1 MPIQGDIQTF
11 SLSAIGRMIHAEK
24 KTGILNV
31 SSDDSVTRIYFK
43 QGGIVFISGDLAEE
57 LSLGALLKAD
67 KLVQEAEI
75 RNALEIGAKSNK
87 RLGVILIEQGYVTK
101 EDLVKVLNL
110 QFKEAISK
118 ALTWKE
124 GTFIYTDGLDGY
136 VEDIQLDMDPI
147 RLVAEAERW
156 KEYRILIPNDQ
167 VVFEMKDVALRPNS
181 LSTEG
186 VYDVMLL
193 ADGNRTVAQI
203 IQSTGKTR
211 IAVYRALTSLF
222 VQGIIERKK
231 TSQEIRKG
239 QQITAES
246 IMRFFLPLIKEIL
259 SDFSTEMGGK
269 KAASILAGSIESSPH
284 YDTFL
289 QEVRPED
296 TTSTM
301 VKNIRERIGRS
312 SKPVKSTDLATGF
325 KNTIVQILKEEQQL
339 LGSKAVYGTLRRMIT
354 LIESMPAEQKI
365 IAGSFI
371 PLLTKLFASEKRSM
385 ETEDIFARTTSSGV
399 VSGGTGSGIPIPN
412 LSDISGAVII
422 AFYSRIAQI
431 LITDL
436 EENLGVKS
444 HTLLEKILKN
454 SEYHEA
460 FLCRFH
466 AADDIATNV
475 ESIRRHISNEGH
487 RLSKMSFIKGFQQVL
502 IELLL
507 EEKHL
512 LGSKPTRTSLAKL
525 NRFMSDP
532 KQRDLM
538 PLSKYFISTIETYRS
553 LEWTMV

>member
-1 MPIQGDIQTF
+1 MSIQGDIQTF
-11 SLSAIGRMIHAEK
+11 SLSAIGRMIHDEK
-24 KTGILNV
+24 KTGILSV
-31 SSDDSVTRIYFK
+31 SSDDSVTRIYFN

-67 KLVQEAEI
+67 KLVQETEI
-75 RNALEIGAKSNK
+75 QNALEIAANSNK
-87 RLGVILIEQGYVTK
+87 RLGVILIEQGCVTK
-101 EDLVKVLNL
+101 EDLVKVLNQ

-124 GTFIYTDGLDGY
+124 GTFVYTDGLDGY

-167 VVFEMKDVALRPNS
+167 VVFQIKDVELRPNS

-203 IQSTGKTR
+203 IQATGKTR

-222 VQGIIERKK
+222 VQGIVERKK
-231 TSQEIRKG
+231 TPEDIRKG
-239 QQITAES
+239 KQINAES
-246 IMRFFLPLIKEIL
+246 IMLFFLPLIKEIV
-259 SDFSTEMGGK
+259 SDISTEMGAK
-269 KAASILAGSIESSPH
+269 KAASILAGSIASSPH

-296 TTSTM
+296 TTDTM

-312 SKPVKSTDLATGF
+312 SKPVKSTDLATGL
-325 KNTIVQILKEEQQL
+325 KNTIVQILKEEHQL
-339 LGSKAVYGTLRRMIT
+339 LGLKAVNNTLRRMIS
-354 LIESMPAEQKI
+354 LIENMPAEQKI
-365 IAGSFI
+365 IAGSFM
-371 PLLTKLFASEKRSM
+371 PLLAKLFTSEKGSLG
-385 ETEDIFARTTSSGV
+385 TEDVFARTTSDGA
-399 VSGGTGSGIPIPN
+399 VSGGTSGIQAPN
-412 LSDISGAVII
+412 LSNIGGAVII

-436 EENLGVKS
+436 EENLGAKT
-444 HTLLEKILKN
+444 HALFDKILER
-454 SEYHEA
+454 SEYHQA

-466 AADDIATNV
+466 VADDIAVTV
-475 ESIRRHISNEGH
+475 ESIRRHISSEGY

-507 EEKHL
+507 EERRL
-512 LGSKPTRTSLAKL
+512 LGDKSTRASMSKI
-525 NRFMSDP
+525 NRFLSDP

-538 PLSKYFISTIETYRS
+538 PLGSYFVSSIEAMAPM
-553 LEWTMV
+553 LV

>member
-1 MPIQGDIQTF
+1 MSIQGDIQTF
-11 SLSAIGRMIHAEK
+11 SLSAIGKMIHDEK
-24 KTGILNV
+24 KTGILSV
-31 SSDDSVTRIYFK
+31 SNADSVTRIYFN

-67 KLVQEAEI
+67 KLVQETEI
-75 RNALEIGAKSNK
+75 QKALKIAANSNK
-87 RLGVILIEQGYVTK
+87 RLGVVLIEQGCVTK

-124 GTFIYTDGLDGY
+124 GTFVYTDGLDGY
-136 VEDIQLDMDPI
+136 VEDIRLDMDPI

-167 VVFEMKDVALRPNS
+167 VVFQIKDVELRPNS

-193 ADGNRTVAQI
+193 ADGKRTVAQI
-203 IQSTGKTR
+203 IQETGKTR

-231 TSQEIRKG
+231 TPEDLRKG
-239 QQITAES
+239 KQISAES
-246 IMRFFLPLIKEIL
+246 IMLFFLPLIKEIV
-259 SDFSTEMGGK
+259 SDISTEMGTK
-269 KAASILAGSIESSPH
+269 KAASILAGSIEASPH

-289 QEVRPED
+289 QEIRPED
-296 TTSTM
+296 TTDTM

-312 SKPVKSTDLATGF
+312 TKPVKSTDLATGL
-325 KNTIVQILKEEQQL
+325 KNTIVQILKEEHQL
-339 LGSKAVYGTLRRMIT
+339 VGIKAVNSTLRRMIS

-365 IAGSFI
+365 IAGSFM
-371 PLLTKLFASEKRSM
+371 PLLAKLFATEKHSP
-385 ETEDIFARTTSSGV
+385 ESEDIFARTTSDGAA
-399 VSGGTGSGIPIPN
+399 TSGIQAPN
-412 LSDISGAVII
+412 LNNISGAVII

-431 LITDL
+431 LITDI
-436 EENLGVKS
+436 EENLGAKT
-444 HTLLEKILKN
+444 HEMLDKILKN
-454 SEYHEA
+454 SEYYQE

-466 AADDIATNV
+466 VADDIAVSV
-475 ESIRRHISNEGH
+475 ENIRHHISNEGY

-502 IELLL
+502 TELLL
-507 EEKHL
+507 EEKRL
-512 LGSKPTRTSLAKL
+512 LGNKSTRASLSKI

-532 KQRDLM
+532 KQSDLM
-538 PLSKYFISTIETYRS
+538 PLSAYFVSTIEALAPT
-553 LEWTMV
+553 LV

>member
-1 MPIQGDIQTF
+1 MSIQGDIQTF
-11 SLSAIGRMIHAEK
+11 SLSAIGRMIHDEK
-24 KTGILNV
+24 KTGILSV
-31 SSDDSVTRIYFK
+31 SSGDFVTRIYFN

-67 KLVQEAEI
+67 KLVQETEI
-75 RNALEIGAKSNK
+75 QKALEIAAKSNK
-87 RLGVILIEQGYVTK
+87 RLGVVLIEQGCVTK

-124 GTFIYTDGLDGY
+124 GTFVYTDGLDGY
-136 VEDIQLDMDPI
+136 VEDIRLDMDPI

-167 VVFEMKDVALRPNS
+167 VVFQIKDVELRPTS

-203 IQSTGKTR
+203 IQATGKTR

-231 TSQEIRKG
+231 TPEDIKKG
-239 QQITAES
+239 KQISAEA
-246 IMRFFLPLIKEIL
+246 IMLFFLPLIKEIV
-259 SDFSTEMGGK
+259 SDISTEMGSK
-269 KAASILAGSIESSPH
+269 KAASILAGSIASSPH

-289 QEVRPED
+289 QEIRLED
-296 TTSTM
+296 TTNTM
-301 VKNIRERIGRS
+301 VKNIRDRIGRS
-312 SKPVKSTDLATGF
+312 SKPVKSTDLATGL
-325 KNTIVQILKEEQQL
+325 KNTIVQILKQEHQL
-339 LGSKAVYGTLRRMIT
+339 LGLKAVNNTLRRTIS

-365 IAGSFI
+365 IAGSFM
-371 PLLTKLFASEKRSM
+371 PLLAKLFASEKDSPG
-385 ETEDIFARTTSSGV
+385 TEDVFARTTSDGV
-399 VSGGTGSGIPIPN
+399 VTDGTSGIQAPN
-412 LSDISGAVII
+412 LSNIGGAVII
-422 AFYSRIAQI
+422 AFYSRIAQV
-431 LITDL
+431 LINDL
-436 EENLGVKS
+436 EENLGAKT
-444 HTLLEKILKN
+444 HALFDTILKN
-454 SEYHEA
+454 SEYHQE

-466 AADDIATNV
+466 VADDTAATV
-475 ESIRRHISNEGH
+475 ESIRRHISNEGY

-507 EEKHL
+507 EERRL
-512 LGSKPTRTSLAKL
+512 LGDKSTRASLSKI
-525 NRFMSDP
+525 NRFLSDP

-538 PLSKYFISTIETYRS
+538 PLSMYFVSTIEANVP
-553 LEWTMV
+553 MAVK

>member
-11 SLSAIGRMIHAEK
+11 SLSAIGRMIHDEK

-43 QGGIVFISGDLAEE
+43 QGGIVFISGDLAKE

-67 KLVQEAEI
+67 KLVQETEI
-75 RNALEIGAKSNK
+75 QNALEIAAKSNK
-87 RLGVILIEQGYVTK
+87 RLGVILLEQGAVTK

-118 ALTWKE
+118 VLTWKE
-124 GTFIYTDGLDGY
+124 GTFVYTDGLDGY

-156 KEYRILIPNDQ
+156 KEYRILIPHDQ
-167 VVFEMKDVALRPNS
+167 VVFEMKDVDLRSNS

-222 VQGIIERKK
+222 VQGIIKRKK
-231 TSQEIRKG
+231 TSEDIRKG
-239 QQITAES
+239 QQISAES
-246 IMRFFLPLIKEIL
+246 IMRFFLPLIKEIV

-269 KAASILAGSIESSPH
+269 KAASILADSIKSLPH

-296 TTSTM
+296 TTNTM
-301 VKNIRERIGRS
+301 VNNIRERMGRS
-312 SKPVKSTDLATGF
+312 SKPVKSTDLATGLR
-325 KNTIVQILKEEQQL
+325 NTIVQILKEEHRL
-339 LGSKAVYGTLRRMIT
+339 LGPKAVNGTLRRMSA
-354 LIESMPAEQKI
+354 LIEGMPAEQKI
-365 IAGSFI
+365 IAGSFM
-371 PLLTKLFASEKRSM
+371 PFLAKLFVNEKSSL
-385 ETEDIFARTTSSGV
+385 ETEDIFARSTSSGAV
-399 VSGGTGSGIPIPN
+399 TGGTDSGIPTPN
-412 LSDISGAVII
+412 LSEIGGAVII

-444 HTLLEKILKN
+444 HALLDKILRN
-454 SEYHEA
+454 SKYHEE
-460 FLCRFH
+460 FLCRFR

-475 ESIRRHISNEGH
+475 ENIRHHISNEGY
-487 RLSKMSFIKGFQQVL
+487 RLSKMSFIKGFQEAL

-507 EEKHL
+507 EERRL
-512 LGSKPTRTSLAKL
+512 LGNKPTRTSLSKL
-525 NRFMSDP
+525 NRFMSDQ
-532 KQRDLM
+532 KQRNLL
-538 PLSKYFISTIETYRS
+538 PLSEYFVST
-553 LEWTMV
+553 LEAHRLI

>member
-11 SLSAIGRMIHAEK
+11 SLAAIGRMIHAEK

-31 SSDDSVTRIYFK
+31 SSADSATRIYFK

-67 KLVQEAEI
+67 KLVQETEI
-75 RNALEIGAKSNK
+75 QNALEIAAKSNK
-87 RLGVILIEQGYVTK
+87 RLGVILLEQGAVTK

-124 GTFIYTDGLDGY
+124 GTFVYTDGLDGY
-136 VEDIQLDMDPI
+136 VEDIRLDMDPI

-167 VVFEMKDVALRPNS
+167 VVFEMKDVDLRSNS

-203 IQSTGKTR
+203 IHSTGKTR
-211 IAVYRALTSLF
+211 IAVYKALTSLF

-231 TSQEIRKG
+231 TSEEIRKG
-239 QQITAES
+239 QQISAES
-246 IMRFFLPLIKEIL
+246 IMRFFLPLIKEIV

-269 KAASILAGSIESSPH
+269 KAASILAGSIESSPY

-296 TTSTM
+296 TTNTM
-301 VKNIRERIGRS
+301 VKNIREKMGRS
-312 SKPVKSTDLATGF
+312 SKPVKSTELATGL
-325 KNTIVQILKEEQQL
+325 KNTIVQILKEEHQL
-339 LGSKAVYGTLRRMIT
+339 LGPKAVNGTLRRMIA

-365 IAGSFI
+365 IAGSFM
-371 PLLTKLFASEKRSM
+371 PFLAKLFTNEKPPL
-385 ETEDIFARTTSSGV
+385 ETEDIFARTTSSGAA
-399 VSGGTGSGIPIPN
+399 TPGSRSDIQTPN
-412 LSDISGAVII
+412 LSEIGGAVII
-422 AFYSRIAQI
+422 AFYSRLAQI

-436 EENLGVKS
+436 EENLGAKS
-444 HTLLEKILKN
+444 HALLDKILKN
-454 SEYHEA
+454 SKYHES
-460 FLCRFH
+460 FLCRFNT
-466 AADDIATNV
+466 ADDIATNV
-475 ESIRRHISNEGH
+475 ENIRRHISNEGY

-507 EEKHL
+507 EERRL
-512 LGSKPTRTSLAKL
+512 LGNKPTHSSLSKL
-525 NRFMSDP
+525 KRFISDP
-532 KQRDLM
+532 KQRNLL
-538 PLSKYFISTIETYRS
+538 PLSEYFISTLETHR
-553 LEWTMV
+553 LIEWTIV

>member
-31 SSDDSVTRIYFK
+31 SSDGSVTRIYFK

-67 KLVQEAEI
+67 KLVQEVEI
-75 RNALEIGAKSNK
+75 QNALEIGAKSNK

-124 GTFIYTDGLDGY
+124 GTFVYTDGLDGY

-156 KEYRILIPNDQ
+156 KEYRILIPHDQ
-167 VVFEMKDVALRPNS
+167 VVFEMKDVDLRSNS

-186 VYDVMLL
+186 VYDVLLL

-222 VQGIIERKK
+222 VQGIIKRKK
-231 TSQEIRKG
+231 TSEDIRKG
-239 QQITAES
+239 QQISAES
-246 IMRFFLPLIKEIL
+246 IMRFFLPLIKEIV

-269 KAASILAGSIESSPH
+269 KAASILADSIKSLPH

-296 TTSTM
+296 TTNTM
-301 VKNIRERIGRS
+301 VNNIRERMGRS
-312 SKPVKSTDLATGF
+312 SKPVKSTDLATGLR
-325 KNTIVQILKEEQQL
+325 NTIVQILKEEHRL
-339 LGSKAVYGTLRRMIT
+339 LGPKAVNGTLRRMGA
-354 LIESMPAEQKI
+354 LIEGMPAEQKI
-365 IAGSFI
+365 IAGSFM
-371 PLLTKLFASEKRSM
+371 PFLAKLFVNEKSSL
-385 ETEDIFARTTSSGV
+385 ETEDIFARSTSSGAAT
-399 VSGGTGSGIPIPN
+399 GGTDSGIPTPN
-412 LSDISGAVII
+412 LSEIGGAVII

-444 HTLLEKILKN
+444 HALLDKILRN
-454 SEYHEA
+454 SKYHEE
-460 FLCRFH
+460 FLCRFR
-466 AADDIATNV
+466 ASDDIATNV
-475 ESIRRHISNEGH
+475 ENIRHHISNEGY
-487 RLSKMSFIKGFQQVL
+487 RLSKMSFIKGFQEAL

-507 EEKHL
+507 EERRL
-512 LGSKPTRTSLAKL
+512 LGDKPTRTSLSKL
-525 NRFMSDP
+525 NRFMSDQ
-532 KQRDLM
+532 KQRNLL
-538 PLSKYFISTIETYRS
+538 PLSEYFVST
-553 LEWTMV
+553 LEAHRLI

>member
-1 MPIQGDIQTF
+1 
-11 SLSAIGRMIHAEK
+11 MIHAEK

-67 KLVQEAEI
+67 KLVQETEI
-75 RNALEIGAKSNK
+75 QNALEIGAKSNK

-124 GTFIYTDGLDGY
+124 GTFVYTDGLDGY
-136 VEDIQLDMDPI
+136 VEDIRLDMDPI

-156 KEYRILIPNDQ
+156 KEYRLLIPNDQ
-167 VVFEMKDVALRPNS
+167 VVFEMKDVDLRPDN

-211 IAVYRALTSLF
+211 IAVYKALTSLF

-231 TSQEIRKG
+231 TSEEIRKG
-239 QQITAES
+239 KQISAET
-246 IMRFFLPLIKEIL
+246 IMRFFLPLIKEIV
-259 SDFSTEMGGK
+259 SDLSTEMGGK
-269 KAASILAGSIESSPH
+269 KAASILAGSIQSSPH
-284 YDTFL
+284 YGTFL
-289 QEVRPED
+289 QDVRPED
-296 TTSTM
+296 TTNTM

-312 SKPVKSTDLATGF
+312 SKPVKSIDLATGL

-339 LGSKAVYGTLRRMIT
+339 LGPKAVNGTLRRMIA

-365 IAGSFI
+365 IAGSFM
-371 PLLTKLFASEKRSM
+371 PLLAKLFASEKGSM
-385 ETEDIFARTTSSGV
+385 ETEDIFACTTSSGAV
-399 VSGGTGSGIPIPN
+399 TGGTSSGIPIPN
-412 LSDISGAVII
+412 LNDIGGAVVI

-444 HTLLEKILKN
+444 HALLDKILKK

-460 FLCRFH
+460 FLCKFH
-466 AADDIATNV
+466 ADDDIATNV
-475 ESIRRHISNEGH
+475 ESIRRHISSEGY

-507 EEKHL
+507 EERRL
-512 LGSKPTRTSLAKL
+512 LGNKPTRTSLSKL

-538 PLSKYFISTIETYRS
+538 PLSEYFISTIETYRS
-553 LEWTMV
+553 LGWKIV

>member
-11 SLSAIGRMIHAEK
+11 SLAAIGRMIHDEK
-24 KTGILNV
+24 KTGILSI
-31 SSDDSVTRIYFK
+31 SSADFVTRIYFN

-67 KLVQEAEI
+67 KLVQETEI
-75 RNALEIGAKSNK
+75 QNALEIAANSNK
-87 RLGVILIEQGYVTK
+87 RLGVVLIEQGCVTQ

-124 GTFIYTDGLDGY
+124 GTFVYTDGLDGY
-136 VEDIQLDMDPI
+136 VEDIRLDMDPI
-147 RLVAEAERW
+147 RLVAEAEVW

-167 VVFEMKDVALRPNS
+167 VVFQIKDVDLRSNS

-203 IQSTGKTR
+203 IQATGKTR
-211 IAVYRALTSLF
+211 IAVYRALTNLF

-231 TSQEIRKG
+231 TLEDIRKG
-239 QQITAES
+239 KQISAES
-246 IMRFFLPLIKEIL
+246 IMLFFLPLIKEIV
-259 SDFSTEMGGK
+259 SDISTEMGGK
-269 KAASILAGSIESSPH
+269 KAASILAGNIASSPY

-296 TTSTM
+296 TTNTM

-312 SKPVKSTDLATGF
+312 PKPVKSTDLATGL
-325 KNTIVQILKEEQQL
+325 KNTIVQILKEEHQL
-339 LGSKAVYGTLRRMIT
+339 LGLKAVNNTLRRMIS
-354 LIESMPAEQKI
+354 LIESMPAEQKL

-371 PLLTKLFASEKRSM
+371 PLLAKLFTSEKGSLG
-385 ETEDIFARTTSSGV
+385 TEDIFARTTSNGSVTDGI
-399 VSGGTGSGIPIPN
+399 SGIQTPT
-412 LSDISGAVII
+412 LSNIGGAVII
-422 AFYSRIAQI
+422 AFYSRIARI

-436 EENLGVKS
+436 EENLGAKS
-444 HTLLEKILKN
+444 HALFDKILKN
-454 SEYHEA
+454 SEYYQA

-466 AADDIATNV
+466 VADDIAANV
-475 ESIRRHISNEGH
+475 ESIRRHISNEGY

-507 EEKHL
+507 EERRL
-512 LGSKPTRTSLAKL
+512 LGNKSTRASLSKI
-525 NRFMSDP
+525 NRFLSDP

-538 PLSKYFISTIETYRS
+538 PLGSYFVSSIEAMAPM
-553 LEWTMV
+553 LV

>member
-1 MPIQGDIQTF
+1 MSIQGDIQTF
-11 SLSAIGRMIHAEK
+11 SLSAIGRMIHDEK

-31 SSDDSVTRIYFK
+31 SSADSVTRIYFK

-67 KLVQEAEI
+67 NLVQETEI
-75 RNALEIGAKSNK
+75 QNALEIAANSNK
-87 RLGVILIEQGYVTK
+87 RLGVILIEQGCVTK
-101 EDLVKVLNL
+101 EDLIKVLNL

-124 GTFIYTDGLDGY
+124 GTFVYTDGLDGY
-136 VEDIQLDMDPI
+136 VEDIRLDMDPI

-156 KEYRILIPNDQ
+156 KEYRILIPHDQ
-167 VVFEMKDVALRPNS
+167 VVFQIKDVDLRPNS

-203 IQSTGKTR
+203 IQATGKTR

-231 TSQEIRKG
+231 TYDDAGKG
-239 QQITAES
+239 KQISADS
-246 IMRFFLPLIKEIL
+246 LMLFFLPLIKEIV
-259 SDFSTEMGGK
+259 SDISTEMGSK
-269 KAASILAGSIESSPH
+269 KATSIVTGSIASSPY

-289 QEVRPED
+289 QEVRPGE
-296 TTSTM
+296 TTNTM
-301 VKNIRERIGRS
+301 VKNIRKRMGQS
-312 SKPVKSTDLATGF
+312 SKPIKSTDLATGL
-325 KNTIVQILKEEQQL
+325 KNTIVQILREEHRL
-339 LGSKAVYGTLRRMIT
+339 LGLKAVNGTLRRMIST
-354 LIESMPAEQKI
+354 IESMPAEQKI
-365 IAGSFI
+365 IAGSFM
-371 PLLTKLFASEKRSM
+371 PFLAKLFANEKRSL
-385 ETEDIFARTTSSGV
+385 ETEDIFARTTSGGIVASG
-399 VSGGTGSGIPIPN
+399 TSGIQTPDLNGIA
-412 LSDISGAVII
+412 GAVII

-436 EENLGVKS
+436 EENLGAKS
-444 HTLLEKILKN
+444 HVLLDKILKK
-454 SEYHEA
+454 SEYHET

-466 AADDIATNV
+466 VTDDIAANV
-475 ESIRRHISNEGH
+475 ESIRQHISNEGH

-507 EEKHL
+507 EERRI
-512 LGSKPTRTSLAKL
+512 LGNKSTRASMSKI
-525 NRFMSDP
+525 NRFLSDP

-538 PLSKYFISTIETYRS
+538 PLSAYFISTIEANAPM
-553 LEWTMV
+553 LVK

>member
-11 SLSAIGRMIHAEK
+11 SLSAIGRMIHDEK
-24 KTGILNV
+24 KTGILSI
-31 SSDDSVTRIYFK
+31 SSADSVTRIYFN

-67 KLVQEAEI
+67 KLVQETEI
-75 RNALEIGAKSNK
+75 QNALEIAANSNK
-87 RLGVILIEQGYVTK
+87 RLGVVLIEQGCVTQ

-124 GTFIYTDGLDGY
+124 GTFVYTDGLDGY
-136 VEDIQLDMDPI
+136 VEDIRLDMDPI
-147 RLVAEAERW
+147 RLVAEAEVW

-167 VVFEMKDVALRPNS
+167 VVFQIKDVDLRSNS

-203 IQSTGKTR
+203 IQATGKTR
-211 IAVYRALTSLF
+211 IAVYRALTNLF

-231 TSQEIRKG
+231 TLEDIRKG
-239 QQITAES
+239 KQISAES
-246 IMRFFLPLIKEIL
+246 IMLFFLPLIKEIV
-259 SDFSTEMGGK
+259 SDISTEMGGK
-269 KAASILAGSIESSPH
+269 KAASILAGNIASSPY

-296 TTSTM
+296 TTNTM

-312 SKPVKSTDLATGF
+312 PKPVKSTDLATGL
-325 KNTIVQILKEEQQL
+325 KNTIVQILKEEHQL
-339 LGSKAVYGTLRRMIT
+339 LGLKAVNNTLRRMIS
-354 LIESMPAEQKI
+354 LIESMPAEQKL

-371 PLLTKLFASEKRSM
+371 PLLAKLFTSEKGSLG
-385 ETEDIFARTTSSGV
+385 TEDIFARTTSDGSV
-399 VSGGTGSGIPIPN
+399 TGGTSGIQTPT
-412 LSDISGAVII
+412 LSNIGGAVII
-422 AFYSRIAQI
+422 AFYSRIARI

-436 EENLGVKS
+436 EENLGAKS
-444 HTLLEKILKN
+444 HALFDKILKN
-454 SEYHEA
+454 SEYYQA

-466 AADDIATNV
+466 VADDIAANV
-475 ESIRRHISNEGH
+475 ESIRRHISNEGY

-507 EEKHL
+507 EERRL
-512 LGSKPTRTSLAKL
+512 LGNKSTRASLSKI
-525 NRFMSDP
+525 NRFLSDP

-538 PLSKYFISTIETYRS
+538 PLGSYFVSSIEAMAPM
-553 LEWTMV
+553 LV

>member
-11 SLSAIGRMIHAEK
+11 SLSAIGRMIHDEK

-43 QGGIVFISGDLAEE
+43 QGGIVFISGDLAKE

-67 KLVQEAEI
+67 KLVQETEI
-75 RNALEIGAKSNK
+75 QNALEIAAKSNK
-87 RLGVILIEQGYVTK
+87 RLGVILLEQGAVTK

-124 GTFIYTDGLDGY
+124 GTFVYTDGLDGY

-156 KEYRILIPNDQ
+156 KEYRILIPHDQ
-167 VVFEMKDVALRPNS
+167 VVFEMKDVDLRSNS

-222 VQGIIERKK
+222 VQGIIKRKK
-231 TSQEIRKG
+231 TSEDIRKG
-239 QQITAES
+239 QQISAES
-246 IMRFFLPLIKEIL
+246 IMRFFLPLIKEIV

-269 KAASILAGSIESSPH
+269 KAASILADSIKSLPH

-296 TTSTM
+296 TTNTM
-301 VKNIRERIGRS
+301 VNNIRERMGRS
-312 SKPVKSTDLATGF
+312 SKPVKSTDLATGLR
-325 KNTIVQILKEEQQL
+325 NTIVQILKEEHRL
-339 LGSKAVYGTLRRMIT
+339 LGPKAVNGTLRRMSA
-354 LIESMPAEQKI
+354 LIEGMPAEQKI
-365 IAGSFI
+365 IAGSFM
-371 PLLTKLFASEKRSM
+371 PFLAKLFVNEKSSL
-385 ETEDIFARTTSSGV
+385 ETEDIFARSTSSGAAT
-399 VSGGTGSGIPIPN
+399 GGTDSGIPTPN
-412 LSDISGAVII
+412 LSEIGGAVII

-444 HTLLEKILKN
+444 HALLDKILRN
-454 SEYHEA
+454 SKYHEE
-460 FLCRFH
+460 FLCRFR

-475 ESIRRHISNEGH
+475 ENIRHHISNEGY
-487 RLSKMSFIKGFQQVL
+487 RLSKMSFIKGFQEAL

-507 EEKHL
+507 EERRL
-512 LGSKPTRTSLAKL
+512 LGNKPTRTSLSKL
-525 NRFMSDP
+525 NRFMSDQ
-532 KQRDLM
+532 KQRNLL
-538 PLSKYFISTIETYRS
+538 PLSEYFVST
-553 LEWTMV
+553 LEAHRLI

>member
-11 SLSAIGRMIHAEK
+11 SLSAIGRMLHDEK

-31 SSDDSVTRIYFK
+31 RNADSVTRIYFK

-75 RNALEIGAKSNK
+75 QNALEISAKSNK
-87 RLGVILIEQGYVTK
+87 RLGVILIELGCVTQ

-118 ALTWKE
+118 VLTWKE
-124 GTFIYTDGLDGY
+124 GTFVYTDGLDGY
-136 VEDIQLDMDPI
+136 VEDIRLDMDPI

-167 VVFEMKDVALRPNS
+167 VVFEIKDVELQSNS

-193 ADGNRTVAQI
+193 VDGKRTVAQI

-211 IAVYRALTSLF
+211 IAVYRALTNLF
-222 VQGIIERKK
+222 VQGIIQRKNTPEDIQKER
-231 TSQEIRKG
+231 
-239 QQITAES
+239 QISAES
-246 IMRFFLPLIKEIL
+246 IMRFFLPLIKEIV
-259 SDFSTEMGGK
+259 SDFSTEMGGR
-269 KAASILAGSIESSPH
+269 KAASILAQSIASSPQ

-289 QEVRPED
+289 REIRPED
-296 TTSTM
+296 AIDTM
-301 VKNIRERIGRS
+301 VDNIRESIGRS
-312 SKPVKSTDLATGF
+312 SKPLNSTDLARGL
-325 KNTIVQILKEEQQL
+325 KNTIVQVLKEEHRL
-339 LGSKAVYGTLRRMIT
+339 LGLKAVNGTLRRMIA
-354 LIESMPAEQKI
+354 LIERMPGEQKI
-365 IAGSFI
+365 IAGSFM
-371 PLLTKLFASEKRSM
+371 PLLVKLFASEKGLPG
-385 ETEDIFARTTSSGV
+385 TEDIFAGTTPDGTV
-399 VSGGTGSGIPIPN
+399 TGSTPDIQAPN
-412 LSDISGAVII
+412 LSNIGGAVII

-436 EENLGVKS
+436 EENLGAKS
-444 HTLLEKILKN
+444 HALLDGILKQ
-454 SEYHEA
+454 SKYHPA
-460 FLCRFH
+460 FLCQFH

-475 ESIRRHISNEGH
+475 ERIRHHISKEGY

-507 EEKHL
+507 EEKRL
-512 LGSKPTRTSLAKL
+512 LGSKPTRTSLSKI

-532 KQRDLM
+532 KQGDLM
-538 PLSKYFISTIETYRS
+538 PLSAHFVSTIES
-553 LEWTMV
+553 HGALEWTMV